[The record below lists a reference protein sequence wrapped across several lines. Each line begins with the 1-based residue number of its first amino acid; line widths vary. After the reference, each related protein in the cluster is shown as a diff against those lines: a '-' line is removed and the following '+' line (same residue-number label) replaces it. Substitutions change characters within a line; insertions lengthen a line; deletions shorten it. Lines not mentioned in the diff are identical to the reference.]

1 MTDRDMALPQTD
13 NNKEI
18 LRLLRAGEFSQ
29 EIMPLR
35 KAEANGG
42 GKCDMVDIRAD

>member
-1 MTDRDMALPQTD
+1 MTLPQTD

-29 EIMPLR
+29 EINMPLR

-42 GKCDMVDIRAD
+42 KKCDLVDIRAD

>member
-1 MTDRDMALPQTD
+1 MTLPQTD

-29 EIMPLR
+29 EIMRLR

-42 GKCDMVDIRAD
+42 KKCDLVDIRAD